1 MIIELWFFLYVTT
14 VIALAVSV
22 YCVWELLEAKENGK
36 QWIELNKRLLS
47 ELDQNKKTGSVNKGA
62 NTWVKK

>member
-1 MIIELWFFLYVTT
+1 MDLWLFLYVTT
-14 VIALAVSV
+14 VIALAISA

-36 QWIELNKRLLS
+36 QWIELNKRLLE
-47 ELDQNKKTGSVNKGA
+47 ELDQKNGNVNKGA